1 MINQWKC
8 SLALDRF
15 VGACAAKLVV
25 RWSPAQENDIFGA
38 IETLGNMLCIYSA
51 MSSR

>member
-1 MINQWKC
+1 MINHWKC
-8 SLALDRF
+8 SLALGIF

-25 RWSPAQENDIFGA
+25 PWSSAKENDIFGA
-38 IETLGNMLCIYSA
+38 IETSGNMLCIYSA